1 MLSIILTA
9 SALFPEIGNETIIA
23 ILVAGILTALVTL
36 AASGGVAMRILK
48 SLFGLVLSAL
58 GATIQ
63 VAAEIALIRIVDLAI
78 SVV

>member
-1 MLSIILTA
+1 
-9 SALFPEIGNETIIA
+9 
-23 ILVAGILTALVTL
+23 
-36 AASGGVAMRILK
+36 MRILK

-58 GATIQ
+58 GATIR